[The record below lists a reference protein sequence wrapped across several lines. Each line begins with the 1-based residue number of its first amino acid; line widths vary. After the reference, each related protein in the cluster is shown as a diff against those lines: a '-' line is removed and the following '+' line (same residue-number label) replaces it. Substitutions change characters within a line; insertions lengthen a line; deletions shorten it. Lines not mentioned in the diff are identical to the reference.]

1 MIPSPSRHYFD
12 DCLER
17 LPHRRGETEPEQPR
31 CGPQSTGE
39 CGRRSPEAGD
49 GDVATITP
57 RSRSC
62 GSNVSAG
69 LLALFTE
76 VRPALLR
83 YLGSRGARP
92 EEAEDILQDVQ
103 VKLLADGVGSVDQP
117 RAYLYRMTNNH
128 FLASR
133 RMAGRRM
140 RREED
145 WVSAQGADRGEIDQ
159 KPSAEAE
166 LIARQQLAILQRV
179 LDALPERT
187 RTIFRRFRIDGEP
200 QRLIADELGISVS
213 AVEKHLARA
222 YQAIAD
228 VKLRLDED
236 RSTGRRLTA
245 GILRHAP

>member
-1 MIPSPSRHYFD
+1 MIASQSPHYFN
-12 DCLER
+12 DCPDR
-17 LPHRRGETEPEQPR
+17 LPHRRGETDLEQPH
-31 CGPQSTGE
+31 
-39 CGRRSPEAGD
+39 CGRHSTLDLGVGPLA
-49 GDVATITP
+49 ITL
-57 RSRSC
+57 RSRSR
-62 GSNVSAG
+62 GTDVSGG
-69 LLALFTE
+69 LLALLTE
-76 VRPALLR
+76 MRPALLR

-103 VKLLADGVGSVDQP
+103 VKLLADVVGPVDQP

-133 RMAGRRM
+133 RTTGRRV

-145 WVSAQGADRGEIDQ
+145 WVSAQGADSGEADQ
-159 KPSAEAE
+159 KPSVEAE

-179 LDALPERT
+179 LDELPERT

-200 QRLIADELGISVS
+200 QRLIADDLGISVS
-213 AVEKHLARA
+213 AVEKHLAKA

-236 RSTGRRLTA
+236 RAAGRRLTA

>member
-1 MIPSPSRHYFD
+1 MIPSHSRHYFD

-31 CGPQSTGE
+31 CGRQSIGE
-39 CGRRSPEAGD
+39 LGCRPLDAGD
-49 GDVATITP
+49 GGAVTLTL
-57 RSRSC
+57 RSRSS
-62 GSNVSAG
+62 GPDVSGG

-76 VRPALLR
+76 MRPALLR

-103 VKLLADGVGSVDQP
+103 VKLLADGVGPVDQP

-133 RMAGRRM
+133 RAAGRRV

-145 WVSAQGADRGEIDQ
+145 WVSAQGADR
-159 KPSAEAE
+159 AEADQRPSVEEE

-179 LDALPERT
+179 LDELPERT

-200 QRLIADELGISVS
+200 QRLIADELEISVS

-236 RSTGRRLTA
+236 RSTGRRLAA